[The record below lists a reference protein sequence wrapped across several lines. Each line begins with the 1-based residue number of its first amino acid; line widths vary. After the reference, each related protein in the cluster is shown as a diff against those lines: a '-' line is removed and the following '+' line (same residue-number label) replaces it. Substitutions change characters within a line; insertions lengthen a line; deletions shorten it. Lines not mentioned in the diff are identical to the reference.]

1 MPALRSI
8 RRSRRRDAPR
18 ARAIVVRGVAVTVAL
33 LAIMYLGA
41 SLYNGVPTTHYGTAY
56 ASVPVLGDLLT
67 HDAVRIAGVRVGQV
81 EAIGLGRDQQP
92 RVQLQLNP
100 GTRLP
105 VGTRVVVRANG
116 LLGARYVQLIPGSS
130 TRLLPDG
137 TTIHGGAASF
147 TSGLPEAI
155 ATFDLRTRHGLTRS
169 IDGLSTGLAGE
180 GGPLNQSINQLSIG
194 TPEFDAIAR
203 AVLAHDQAARRLIPA
218 LDSTMAPL
226 AADRQYV
233 RPGFTALT
241 PAVTPFYSERT
252 AVQATLDAGPATL
265 ITAQSGLGRG
275 LKLLSSVRS
284 LAAAAS
290 ATLPPAPAALSSLSA
305 LLGAA
310 PVPLRE
316 LVPDLQRALPM
327 TAASLQQL
335 LADARGKLV
344 PLLDNGISL
353 ARPQLQYIGQ
363 HSCDFKNFAA
373 SMRSMT
379 GFGQPGNGPIGQA
392 MAFRLDVP
400 VPAGGEGLGLDASG
414 PFGLGLY
421 KRVGYEAPCTYLSRP
436 YPLLASNPL
445 GLGRR
450 SGGQG

>member
-1 MPALRSI
+1 M
-8 RRSRRRDAPR
+8 
-18 ARAIVVRGVAVTVAL
+18 TVAL
-33 LAIMYLGA
+33 LAIIYLGA
-41 SLYNGVPTTHYGTAY
+41 SLYNGVPTTHYGTVY
-56 ASVPVLGDLLT
+56 ASVPIVGDLLT

-81 EAIGLGRDQQP
+81 EAIGVGRDQRP
-92 RVQLQLNP
+92 RVQLQLDP

-105 VGTRVVVRANG
+105 LGTRVVIRANG
-116 LLGARYVQLIPGSS
+116 LLGARYVQLIPASS
-130 TRLLPDG
+130 HRLLPDG
-137 TTIHGGAASF
+137 TTIHGGAGSF

-169 IDGLSTGLAGE
+169 IDGLSSGLAGE
-180 GGPLNQSINQLSIG
+180 GGPLNDSIHQFSIG

-226 AADRQYV
+226 AADRRYV

-241 PAVTPFYSERT
+241 PAVTPFWSERS
-252 AVQATLDAGPATL
+252 AVQTTLDAAPATL
-265 ITAQSGLGRG
+265 TTAQSGLGRG
-275 LKLLSSVRS
+275 LHLLSAVRS
-284 LAAAAS
+284 LAAAAL
-290 ATLPPAPAALSSLSA
+290 ATLPPAPSALSNLSA
-305 LLGAA
+305 LLDVA

-316 LVPDLQRALPM
+316 LVPDLQRALPR
-327 TAASLQQL
+327 TAAGVQRL

-363 HSCDFKNFAA
+363 HSCDFKNFSA

-379 GFGQPGNGPIGQA
+379 GFGQPGNGPIGPA

-400 VPAGGEGLGLDASG
+400 VPAGGEGLGLPASG
-414 PFGLGLY
+414 PLGLGLY

-436 YPLLASNPL
+436 YPLLAPDPL
-445 GLGRR
+445 GLVRR
-450 SGGQG
+450 SGGQGR